1 MPRISFGSDVPFSG
15 IVIERPLDSPNK
27 KAEAFV
33 LMFLG
38 DNVRDRFLTLGF
50 CKEKGLVLL

>member
-1 MPRISFGSDVPFSG
+1 VPFSG

-50 CKEKGLVLL
+50 CKEKELVLR

>member
-50 CKEKGLVLL
+50 CKKKGLVLR